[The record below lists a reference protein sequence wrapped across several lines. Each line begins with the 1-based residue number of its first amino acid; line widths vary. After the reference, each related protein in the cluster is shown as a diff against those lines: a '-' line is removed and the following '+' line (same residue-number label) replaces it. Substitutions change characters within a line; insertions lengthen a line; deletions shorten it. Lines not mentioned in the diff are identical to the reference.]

1 MHVHG
6 DEPKAA
12 DVVVVLN
19 LLAWW
24 RVLVWSCSAENSDDL
39 VVVGQLNLVE
49 FFDVALRVVSNATKD
64 LSFLSFFVF
73 NFRVEELEFDD
84 VFVFLDFYFDPFDLA
99 WFYQAC

>member
-1 MHVHG
+1 
-6 DEPKAA
+6 
-12 DVVVVLN
+12 
-19 LLAWW
+19 
-24 RVLVWSCSAENSDDL
+24 
-39 VVVGQLNLVE
+39 VE